1 MLGKTAAISAI
12 SALVVGLLVG
22 YLFWGRA
29 PRPQEPADSQ
39 ARLAEETQRADGLQ
53 RRVDDLQRKFADL
66 EAELQR
72 AGEGLRREREAR
84 EALEEMVSK
93 GRK

>member
-1 MLGKTAAISAI
+1 MVAI
-12 SALVVGLLVG
+12 GTLLVG
-22 YLFWGRA
+22 VLVGYVLWGRA
-29 PRPQEPADSQ
+29 PRPRELADSQ
-39 ARLAEETQRADGLQ
+39 ARLAEESQRADALQ
-53 RRVDDLQRKFADL
+53 KRMEDLQRKFVDL